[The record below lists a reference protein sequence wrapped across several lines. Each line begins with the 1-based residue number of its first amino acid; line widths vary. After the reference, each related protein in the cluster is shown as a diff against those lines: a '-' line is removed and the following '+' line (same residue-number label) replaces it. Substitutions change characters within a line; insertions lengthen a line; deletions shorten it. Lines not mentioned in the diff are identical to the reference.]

1 MCSHRAPW
9 SFWSNHCPC
18 FSRWK
23 TAFELMSMQ
32 CKHNPSDPLGGKL
45 RARSAFLSQVQLMKS
60 PGISLQFWLSGSGV
74 GQEYLIFYTQVQWRG
89 CIFRFGEA
97 QRQGRDSMDYYEQV
111 VPLSVPSL
119 AGALPG
125 CRTHAAQGCGTSRT
139 ILTTPVH
146 REASCHWFS
155 FCDSSRVSLSGQLI
169 YGRASCHVSC
179 FGLATQL
186 SWVNF
191 LPS

>member
-1 MCSHRAPW
+1 MESFGLGQHSCHKCSWWRVLVFPCSFDEWVW
-9 SFWSNHCPC
+9 SGTGVSDFLHTSPVTWMHVQVWGGTA
-18 FSRWK
+18 SRERFYGLLC
-23 TAFELMSMQ
+23 A
-32 CKHNPSDPLGGKL
+32 G
-45 RARSAFLSQVQLMKS
+45 S
-60 PGISLQFWLSGSGV
+60 P
-74 GQEYLIFYTQVQWRG
+74 
-89 CIFRFGEA
+89 
-97 QRQGRDSMDYYEQV
+97 
-111 VPLSVPSL
+111 PSVPSL

-125 CRTHAAQGCGTSRT
+125 CRTHAARGCGTSRT

-179 FGLATQL
+179 FGLETQL
-186 SWVNF
+186 SWVSF